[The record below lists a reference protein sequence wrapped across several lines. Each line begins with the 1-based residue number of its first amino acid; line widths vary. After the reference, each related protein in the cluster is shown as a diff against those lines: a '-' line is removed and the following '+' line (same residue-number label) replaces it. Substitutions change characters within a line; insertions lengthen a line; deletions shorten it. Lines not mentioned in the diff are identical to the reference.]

1 MPNQKIALT
10 LFLTLSSIY
19 LQAAEAK
26 AAESQQKPAHAPSQS
41 AKLSFIA
48 EFDLNGDNKVSRAEF
63 TQSRSQRFASMQQ
76 SGAGNVDEQAYQ
88 AEYADRLDRQLAG
101 DRAGQLKQTVVRFAA
116 LDKNQDKLISRA
128 EYDATG
134 ERGFALLD
142 TNQDGLINQA
152 DPKPKPRPSAPTQAG
167 AEPLRPAT
175 NLTLQM
181 PTSHNLSGMLAIYD
195 QNNDG
200 AVSQAEYLAQRA
212 QSFANTDTDQ
222 NGSLSAQEYQD
233 EFIDRLD
240 RQVATVRSTQLKQAA
255 VRFKALDSNQ
265 DQQLSAEEYQQ
276 AGQATFAR
284 WDSDQDA
291 VVTLQEALPPVEQT
305 ATTLAEAEMRKASG
319 PTAASMADKN
329 TIMK

>member
-10 LFLTLSSIY
+10 LFLALSSIY
-19 LQAAEAK
+19 LQAAEPEVTTPTKK
-26 AAESQQKPAHAPSQS
+26 AAHVPSQS

-48 EFDLNGDNKVSRAEF
+48 EFDQDADQKVSRAEF
-63 TQSRSQRFASMQQ
+63 EQTRTQRFAKMQQ
-76 SGAGNVDEQAYQ
+76 YGAGNVDLQAYQ
-88 AEYADRLDRQLAG
+88 AEYADRLDRQLAL
-101 DRAGQLKQTVVRFAA
+101 DRTGQLKQTEVRFAA
-116 LDKNQDKLISRA
+116 LDKDQDLQISRA

-134 ERGFALLD
+134 ERGFAFLD
-142 TNQDGLINQA
+142 TNKDGLINQA
-152 DPKPKPRPSAPTQAG
+152 DPKPKPRPSAPTQTG
-167 AEPLRPAT
+167 TEPRRPAT

-200 AVSQAEYLAQRA
+200 AVSHTEYLAQRA
-212 QSFANTDTDQ
+212 QSFTNTDTDQ

-240 RQVATVRSTQLKQAA
+240 RQVATVRSTRLKQAA

-276 AGQATFAR
+276 AGQATFAG

-291 VVTLQEALPPVEQT
+291 VVTLQESLPPVEQT
-305 ATTLAEAEMRKASG
+305 ATTLAEAEMRKVSG

-329 TIMK
+329 AIMK